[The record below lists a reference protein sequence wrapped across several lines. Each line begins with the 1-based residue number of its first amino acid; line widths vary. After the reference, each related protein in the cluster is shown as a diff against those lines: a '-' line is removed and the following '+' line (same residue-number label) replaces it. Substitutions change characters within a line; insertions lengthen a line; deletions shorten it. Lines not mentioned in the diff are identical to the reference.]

1 LSLKNPQINIEL
13 QGSIYALERK
23 RILNKIVKFKKSN
36 NFYNLTASNNS
47 SLFST
52 IFSIFIKD
60 LLNYKFEDEEKKILS
75 NLIRSHQDSQ
85 SGLFVENQYTK
96 TPNFFCKQCMQ
107 LTTFSMSALSI
118 LDSVPEFQINHN
130 IKTKDD
136 VFSYLDKVGVKKGL
150 IGSGNFAMFL
160 GIFLSYEKM
169 LNPDNNL
176 LKFWFQYHNEHFN
189 KKNGFWTLGIKGNS
203 QWSYQNGLHQLIIY
217 EFWNEEFPNYKKAV
231 NMVVKNADKTG
242 SFSLIPGGGA
252 CWDYDAI
259 HILNLLGLK
268 NKFRKNK
275 IESILLKSYKALI
288 NTKTD
293 LGYCENSLI
302 QELSVFKNIDYFI
315 YNKSLLSTIFR
326 LRAFFAEKNNGFI
339 HHPHWSKRPIKMN
352 ETDLWSTW
360 FRLITIAEIENI
372 FLDSTDWNFH
382 TFPGLGILKK

>member
-1 LSLKNPQINIEL
+1 MQN
-13 QGSIYALERK
+13 SIYPLERK
-23 RILNKIVKFKKSN
+23 RILSKIEEFKKFN
-36 NFYNLTASNNS
+36 NHYNLTADNNS

-60 LLNYKFEDEEKKILS
+60 LLNYEFQDEEKNLLS
-75 NLIRSHQDSQ
+75 KLIRSHQDPK
-85 SGLFVENQYTK
+85 SGLFAENYQIEN
-96 TPNFFCKQCMQ
+96 PNFFCKKSMQ

-118 LDSVPEFQINHN
+118 LNSVPEFQINHN
-130 IKTKDD
+130 IKTKDEI
-136 VFSYLDKVGVKKGL
+136 FSYLDKVGVKKGI

-169 LNPDNNL
+169 LNPDNDL
-176 LKFWFQYHNEHFN
+176 LKFWFQYHDQHFN
-189 KKNGFWTLGIKGNS
+189 KKNGFWTHGIKGNT

-217 EFWNEEFPNYKKAV
+217 EFWNREFPNYKKAV
-231 NMVVKNADKTG
+231 NMVIKNADKTG

-268 NKFRKNK
+268 NKFKKNI
-275 IESILLKSYKALI
+275 IESILLKSYKSLI
-288 NTKTD
+288 NTRTD
-293 LGYCENSLI
+293 LGFCENNLV
-302 QELSVFKNIDYFI
+302 QELSVFKNINFFI
-315 YNKSLLSTIFR
+315 YKKSLVSTIFR
-326 LRAFFAEKNNGFI
+326 LRAFLSEKNNGFT

-372 FLDSTDWNFH
+372 FLKSTNWNFH
-382 TFPGLGILKK
+382 KFPGLGILKK